1 MVTDWH
7 REVPGRDRLARPRS
21 CRGLRRYADAH
32 PRRITL
38 SAVVGF
44 ALFVVVGLL
53 APRLQ
58 LNPGGLN
65 TPEFPDVGATMLAAG
80 AAVCVDLLL
89 LCAFTLHDRAV
100 VRGVYRAQDPGGLV
114 PPVLRPFC
122 WLVIL
127 PSLAGVAVLASRV
140 AGSHGP
146 LRVDQRIDDR
156 IAYRLLPL
164 RPVLS
169 RLVELGSPTG
179 VAVLCTLLAVGCLT
193 LRRVRAAILA
203 AAGPTLAGALTEYAL
218 KPLIGRHKGGGL
230 AFPSGHTT
238 GAVALAVTITLFLL
252 PAGAFAGLPRPVRVV
267 LATFA
272 AVLASALPLGLIA
285 LHYHYATDVLA
296 GAALAVALILTLA
309 LLLDAVTRRLAS
321 SRPRH
326 IASEPPTTPGPRTGV
341 VERPR

>member
-1 MVTDWH
+1 MSTDPRH
-7 REVPGRDRLARPRS
+7 EVPGHDQLAHPRS
-21 CRGLRRYADAH
+21 GSAFRRYAGAH
-32 PRRITL
+32 PQRISL
-38 SAVVGF
+38 LAIVGF
-44 ALFVVVGLL
+44 ALFMVVGAL

-58 LNPGGLN
+58 LNPDELN
-65 TPEFPDVGATMLAAG
+65 TPDFPDVGATVLAA
-80 AAVCVDLLL
+80 AAALGVDLLL
-89 LCAFTLHDRAV
+89 LAAFALHDRAAL
-100 VRGVYRAQDPGGLV
+100 RGVYRAQDPGGLV
-114 PPVLRPFC
+114 SPGLRPFC

-156 IAYRLLPL
+156 LAYRLLPL
-164 RPVLS
+164 RPVLG

-179 VAVLCTLLAVGCLT
+179 VAVLCTLLALGCLT

-203 AAGPTLAGALTEYAL
+203 AAGPTLAGALTEYTL

-238 GAVALAVTITLFLL
+238 GAVAVAVTIALFLL
-252 PAGAFAGLPRPVRVV
+252 PAGAFAGLPRPLRLL
-267 LATFA
+267 LAAFA

-296 GAALAVALILTLA
+296 GAALAVDLILALA
-309 LLLDAVTRRLAS
+309 LLLDAAAS
-321 SRPRH
+321 HRAPRH
-326 IASEPPTTPGPRTGV
+326 VLSEPPMAP
-341 VERPR
+341 